1 MDALSTEWQIM
12 ETTIPQ
18 LAWFGDS
25 ELKLKFPEEWNVSV
39 QVMEGHGK
47 KPVDNEEVIYAL
59 RNPVGTKPLSKLAR
73 STKDVVIIFDDLTRP
88 TKAYEIVP
96 HVIDELRKAGI
107 KDDNIRF
114 VCANGS
120 HGVFDREDFS
130 KKLGESVVESYPV
143 FNHNPYANVVYSART
158 TYGTPVEVNAEVMAC
173 DFKIALGCIVPHPYF
188 GYGGGA
194 KIVLPGVAGMR
205 SICYNHGDLS
215 GPSTAQNHRKV
226 HPSCDLAYGRVNEEN
241 ILRLDSEEAARIVGL
256 DIIVNVLVDLRRN
269 STDIFAGDVIKA
281 QREGVEVAKE
291 HYRTPVL
298 SEADIVVSN
307 AYSKASEAAIAS
319 WPVLTLKEGGDFVL
333 IVNAPKGQVTHYVH
347 GRWGTEVFGD
357 LYLAPPSIL
366 NRAGR
371 VILSSEYPERQP
383 CLELVSPEKT
393 VKVKTWEEVME
404 ELKNKHKHKARVA
417 VYPDATIQKP
427 F

>member
-1 MDALSTEWQIM
+1 M
-12 ETTIPQ
+12 EATIPQ

-47 KPVDNEEVIYAL
+47 RSVGKEENIYAL
-59 RNPVGTKPLSKLAR
+59 RNPIGTKPLSRLAQGK
-73 STKDVVIIFDDLTRP
+73 KDVAIIFDDMTRP
-88 TKAYEIVP
+88 TKAYEVLP
-96 HVIDELRKAGI
+96 HVINELRKAGI

-120 HGVFDREDFS
+120 HGVFDREDFV
-130 KKLGESVVESYPV
+130 KKLGERVVERYPV
-143 FNHNPYANVVYSART
+143 FNHNPYANFVYSGRT
-158 TYGTPVEVNAEVMAC
+158 KYGTPVEVNAEVMAC
-173 DFKIALGCIVPHPYF
+173 DLKIALGCIVPHPYF

-194 KIVLPGVAGMR
+194 KIVLPGIASMR
-205 SICYNHGDLS
+205 SICYNHGDL
-215 GPSTAQNHRKV
+215 GGLSTAQNHRKV

-241 ILRLDSEEAARIVGL
+241 ILRLDSEEAAKIVGL
-256 DIIVNVLVDLRRN
+256 DMIVNVLVDLRRK

-298 SEADIVVSN
+298 SEADVVISN

-319 WPVLTLKEGGDFVL
+319 WPVLTLKEGSDFVF
-333 IVNAPKGQVTHYVH
+333 IVNAPTGQVTHYVH

-357 LYLAPPSIL
+357 LYLAPPNIL
-366 NRAGR
+366 NKAGR
-371 VILSSEYPERQP
+371 IILLSEHHEKQP
-383 CLELVSPEKT
+383 WLELVSPEKT
-393 VKVKTWEEVME
+393 FKVKTWEEVIE
-404 ELKNKHKHKARVA
+404 ELKSKHKHKARVA
-417 VYPDATIQKP
+417 IYPDATIQKP

>member
-1 MDALSTEWQIM
+1 M
-12 ETTIPQ
+12 EATIPQ

-25 ELKLKFPEEWNVSV
+25 ELKLKFPEEWNVSI
-39 QVMEGHGK
+39 QVMKGHGK
-47 KPVDNEEVIYAL
+47 KSVDKEEIIYAL
-59 RNPVGTKPLSKLAR
+59 KNPIGTKPLGRLDRGK
-73 STKDVVIIFDDLTRP
+73 KDVAIIFDDMTRP
-88 TKAYEIVP
+88 TKAYEVLP
-96 HVIDELRKAGI
+96 HVINELRKAGI

-120 HGVFDREDFS
+120 HGVFDREDFV
-130 KKLGESVVESYPV
+130 KKLGERVVESYPV
-143 FNHNPYANVVYSART
+143 FNHNPYANFVYSGRT
-158 TYGTPVEVNAEVMAC
+158 KYGTPVEINAEVMAC
-173 DFKIALGCIVPHPYF
+173 DLKIALGCIVPHPYF

-194 KIVLPGVAGMR
+194 KIVLPGIASMR
-205 SICYNHGDLS
+205 SICYNHGDL
-215 GPSTAQNHRKV
+215 GGLSTAQNHRKV

-241 ILRLDSEEAARIVGL
+241 ILRLDSEEAAKIVGL
-256 DIIVNVLVDLRRN
+256 DMIVNVLVDLRRN

-298 SEADIVVSN
+298 SEADVVISN

-333 IVNAPKGQVTHYVH
+333 IVNAPTGQVTHYVH

-371 VILSSEYPERQP
+371 IILFSEHHEKQP
-383 CLELVSPEKT
+383 WLELVPPEKT
-393 VKVKTWEEVME
+393 VKVKTWEEVVE
-404 ELKNKHKHKARVA
+404 ELKNKHKHKAKVA

>member
-12 ETTIPQ
+12 EATVPQ

-73 STKDVVIIFDDLTRP
+73 STKDVIIIFDDLTRP

-120 HGVFDREDFS
+120 HGAFDREDFV
-130 KKLGESVVESYPV
+130 KKLSETVVESYPV
-143 FNHNPYANVVYSART
+143 FNHNPYANLVYSDRT
-158 TYGTPVEVNAEVMAC
+158 KYGTPVEVNAEVMAC
-173 DFKIALGCIVPHPYF
+173 DLKIALGCIVPHPYF

-194 KIVLPGVAGMR
+194 KIVLPGVAGIR
-205 SICYNHGDLS
+205 SICYNHGDLGGLS
-215 GPSTAQNHRKV
+215 PAQDHRKV
-226 HPSCDLAYGRVNEEN
+226 HLSCDLAYGRENEEN
-241 ILRLDSEEAARIVGL
+241 ILRLDSEEAAKMIGL
-256 DIIVNVLVDLRRN
+256 DMIVNVLVDLRRN
-269 STDIFAGDVIKA
+269 STDIFAGDVVKA
-281 QREGVEVAKE
+281 QRQGVRVAEK
-291 HYRTPVL
+291 HYRTPL
-298 SEADIVVSN
+298 PSEADVVVSN
-307 AYSKASEAAIAS
+307 AYSKASEAAIAT

-333 IVNAPKGQVTHYVH
+333 IVNAPTGQVTHFVH
-347 GRWGTEVFGD
+347 GRWGTKVFGD
-357 LYLAPPSIL
+357 LYLAPPRML
-366 NRAGR
+366 DRAGR
-371 VILSSEYPERQP
+371 IILFSKYPERQP
-383 CLELVSPEKT
+383 WLELGPPEKT
-393 VKVKTWEEVME
+393 VKVKTWEDVIE
-404 ELKNKHKHKARVA
+404 ELKNEQKHKPKVA

>member
-1 MDALSTEWQIM
+1 M
-12 ETTIPQ
+12 EVFVPQ
-18 LAWFGDS
+18 LAWFGDG

-47 KPVDNEEVIYAL
+47 RSVGKEEIIYAL
-59 RNPVGTKPLSKLAR
+59 RNPFGTKSLSKLAR
-73 STKDVVIIFDDLTRP
+73 RKKDVVVVFDDMTRP
-88 TKAYEIVP
+88 TKAYEVVP
-96 HVIDELRKAGI
+96 HVINELRKAGI
-107 KDDNIRF
+107 KDGNIRF

-120 HGVFDREDFS
+120 HGVFDREDFV

-143 FNHNPYANVVYSART
+143 FNHNPYANLVYSGRT
-158 TYGTPVEVNAEVMAC
+158 KYGTPVEINAEVMAC
-173 DFKIALGCIVPHPYF
+173 DLKIALGCIVPHPYF

-194 KIVLPGVAGMR
+194 KIVLPGIASIR
-205 SICYNHGDLS
+205 SICYNHGDL
-215 GPSTAQNHRKV
+215 GGLSTAQNHRKV

-241 ILRLDSEEAARIVGL
+241 VLRLDSEEAAKMIGL
-256 DIIVNVLVDLRRN
+256 DMIVNVLVDLRRN
-269 STDIFAGDVIKA
+269 STDIFAGDVVRA

-298 SEADIVVSN
+298 SEADVVVSN

-319 WPVLTLKEGGDFVL
+319 WPVVTLKEGGDFVL
-333 IVNAPKGQVTHYVH
+333 IVNAPTGQVTHYVH
-347 GRWGTEVFGD
+347 GRWGTKVFSD
-357 LYLAPPSIL
+357 LYLAPPNIL

-371 VILSSEYPERQP
+371 IILLSEQHEQQP
-383 CLELVSPEKT
+383 WLELVPPEKT
-393 VKVKTWEEVME
+393 VKVKTWKEVIE
-404 ELKNKHKHKARVA
+404 ELKNKHKHEAKVA

>member
-1 MDALSTEWQIM
+1 M
-12 ETTIPQ
+12 EATIPQ

-47 KPVDNEEVIYAL
+47 KSVDKEEIVYAM
-59 RNPVGTKPLSKLAR
+59 RNPIGTKPLSRLAQGK
-73 STKDVVIIFDDLTRP
+73 KDVAIIFDDMTRP
-88 TKAYEIVP
+88 TKAYEVVP
-96 HVIDELRKAGI
+96 HVINELRKAGI

-120 HGVFDREDFS
+120 HGVFDREDFV
-130 KKLGESVVESYPV
+130 KKLGERVVESYPV
-143 FNHNPYANVVYSART
+143 FNHSPYANFVYSGRT
-158 TYGTPVEVNAEVMAC
+158 KYGTPVEINVEVMAC
-173 DFKIALGCIVPHPYF
+173 DLKIALGCIVPHPYF

-194 KIVLPGVAGMR
+194 KIVLPGIASMR
-205 SICYNHGDLS
+205 SICYNHGDL
-215 GPSTAQNHRKV
+215 GGLSTAQNHRKV

-241 ILRLDSEEAARIVGL
+241 ILRLDSEEAAKMIGL
-256 DIIVNVLVDLRRN
+256 DMIVNVLVDLRRN

-281 QREGVEVAKE
+281 QREGVEVAEE

-298 SEADIVVSN
+298 SEADVVISN

-319 WPVLTLKEGGDFVL
+319 WPVLTLKDGGDFVL
-333 IVNAPKGQVTHYVH
+333 VVNAPTGQVTHYVH

-357 LYLAPPSIL
+357 LYLAPPSLL

-371 VILSSEYPERQP
+371 IILFSEYHERQP
-383 CLELVSPEKT
+383 WLELVPPEKT

-404 ELKNKHKHKARVA
+404 ELKNKHKHKAKVA